1 MDHRPRVAAPVQA
14 CHFDVLNGLFSFVRV
29 RSGVNVPST
38 LLNRADEVIE

>member
-14 CHFDVLNGLFSFVRV
+14 CHFDVLFSFVRV